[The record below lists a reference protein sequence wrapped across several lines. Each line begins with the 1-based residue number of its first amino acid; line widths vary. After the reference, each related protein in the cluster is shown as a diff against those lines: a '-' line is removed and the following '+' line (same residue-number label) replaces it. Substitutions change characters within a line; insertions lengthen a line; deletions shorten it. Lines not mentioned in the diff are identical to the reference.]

1 MRWVLFTWMVAL
13 SAVQAADLNDPQRL
27 TRIRTQ
33 MARTLAHLPDY
44 TCRETIERALRRPP
58 SNRYENRDALRV
70 DVAYLNGRE
79 LYAWPGDRLGE
90 RTLFDMVP
98 DGSIATGNFG
108 MLGRAVFADNGPI
121 FHFEGTSAANGKNQ
135 VKYSFQVPLANS
147 TYTVRYGVLAATVAY
162 HGWFTADADTYDV
175 IAFEIEANEIPRN
188 LDTLQAT
195 EYTEYARV
203 QIGNSDYLIPT
214 ASETMLMDL
223 KGEIARNQII
233 FARCREYAGESTV
246 TFTEPGADLPTAS
259 SPAAPQP
266 LPARIE
272 LHVRLTTP
280 IARGVTAIGDRVSA
294 EVTRAVRGPV
304 SIPTGSAVTLR
315 VIGMETGALRAG
327 SVSVI
332 KLRLLRVDAAGQPY
346 DARSATLRGV
356 AGLGRYYGTPEGWVS
371 VSGSLRIPAG
381 LQMTWVTEP

>member
-58 SNRYENRDALRV
+58 SNRYENRDTLRV

-135 VKYSFQVPLANS
+135 VKYSFQ
-147 TYTVRYGVLAATVAY
+147 
-162 HGWFTADADTYDV
+162 
-175 IAFEIEANEIPRN
+175 
-188 LDTLQAT
+188 
-195 EYTEYARV
+195 
-203 QIGNSDYLIPT
+203 
-214 ASETMLMDL
+214 
-223 KGEIARNQII
+223 
-233 FARCREYAGESTV
+233 
-246 TFTEPGADLPTAS
+246 
-259 SPAAPQP
+259 
-266 LPARIE
+266 
-272 LHVRLTTP
+272 
-280 IARGVTAIGDRVSA
+280 
-294 EVTRAVRGPV
+294 
-304 SIPTGSAVTLR
+304 
-315 VIGMETGALRAG
+315 
-327 SVSVI
+327 
-332 KLRLLRVDAAGQPY
+332 
-346 DARSATLRGV
+346 
-356 AGLGRYYGTPEGWVS
+356 
-371 VSGSLRIPAG
+371 
-381 LQMTWVTEP
+381 